1 MKSHPIGYFYLII
14 STIIYA
20 SYGWFYR
27 STNAFLPFSQSLF
40 KYIFVIIIISVFFI
54 NKTVIW
60 QKIDK
65 KDIKWFLIWIIPC
78 SFQPIFS
85 FITFNHLPIGTNY
98 FLYYS
103 TMIIGGIISGKI
115 FFKESFNAIKSFSLL
130 IVFIGLFFIYHS
142 DLTLIT
148 NIYVILSLIT
158 GLLIGFWNT
167 LSKKVS
173 GKYPELQMII
183 LDSSSSL
190 TIGLIGS
197 LIHQEILPPISN
209 LSPWLWLIGFAF
221 ANLTATYFLI
231 KGFKTVE
238 AQKGSLILPLEIVF
252 ASIIGYLIFNEILKP
267 EVYFGGILILLAA
280 ILPALKKHILISSN
294 IF

>member
-1 MKSHPIGYFYLII
+1 M
-14 STIIYA
+14 
-20 SYGWFYR
+20 
-27 STNAFLPFSQSLF
+27 
-40 KYIFVIIIISVFFI
+40 
-54 NKTVIW
+54 
-60 QKIDK
+60 
-65 KDIKWFLIWIIPC
+65 
-78 SFQPIFS
+78 
-85 FITFNHLPIGTNY
+85 
-98 FLYYS
+98 
-103 TMIIGGIISGKI
+103 
-115 FFKESFNAIKSFSLL
+115 
-130 IVFIGLFFIYHS
+130 
-142 DLTLIT
+142 IT

-158 GLLIGFWNT
+158 GLLIGFRNT